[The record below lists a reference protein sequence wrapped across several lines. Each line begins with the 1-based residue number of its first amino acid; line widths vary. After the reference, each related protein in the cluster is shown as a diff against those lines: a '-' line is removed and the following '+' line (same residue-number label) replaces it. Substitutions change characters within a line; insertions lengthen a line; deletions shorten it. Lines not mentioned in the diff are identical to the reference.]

1 MKMAAPQMPLGRRP
15 VCIQS
20 RFMLL
25 TSRSAVFWTAFT
37 AWLLAPVMQSSWR
50 TKRSRNRLGSTGLHI
65 THGRCQGKQEAGGQQ
80 RHKFHQQDKPAA
92 SIKESKSDSLL
103 SACGRVVASGS
114 VCCSSYNSKAISAPA
129 VGVLHCRPEKAVAA
143 GTQPAAH
150 LMTLSW
156 VSKQSALISCRNTPP
171 RSNTLIASASEMS
184 ISMTGLLVWRVK
196 M

>member
-1 MKMAAPQMPLGRRP
+1 M
-15 VCIQS
+15 
-20 RFMLL
+20 
-25 TSRSAVFWTAFT
+25 AVFAALHTTA
-37 AWLLAPVMQSSWR
+37 
-50 TKRSRNRLGSTGLHI
+50 
-65 THGRCQGKQEAGGQQ
+65 KQ
-80 RHKFHQQDKPAA
+80 
-92 SIKESKSDSLL
+92 
-103 SACGRVVASGS
+103 
-114 VCCSSYNSKAISAPA
+114 APA
-129 VGVLHCRPEKAVAA
+129 IGVLHCRSEKAVAA